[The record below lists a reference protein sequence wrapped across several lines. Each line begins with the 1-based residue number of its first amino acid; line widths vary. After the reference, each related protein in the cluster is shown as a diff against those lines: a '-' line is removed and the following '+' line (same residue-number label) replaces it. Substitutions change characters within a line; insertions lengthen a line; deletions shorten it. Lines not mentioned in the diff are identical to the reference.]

1 MTIDREK
8 FKKEMEASQ
17 YFMNKNAK
25 SMFDV
30 IDMCKYYKSEE
41 KAVRQTNS
49 EKEEGSFVKL
59 LNQEMEELT
68 KSMKKVKKRYLD
80 CKYLDAGMDGMLC
93 SKSLCTT
100 CKEFNGE
107 KCKDYISKNQSKEKR
122 CEYCKDYT
130 LEGLP
135 IISNC
140 DPLFERFDAQI
151 SDMGNGGKEIVI
163 TTKGN
168 AFGLP
173 INYCPICGR
182 KLK

>member
-1 MTIDREK
+1 MTTDKHR

-30 IDMCKYYKSEE
+30 IDMCKYYCKSEE

-49 EKEEGSFVKL
+49 EREEGSFVKL

-68 KSMKKVKKRYLD
+68 KNMKKENKRYLN

-100 CKEFNGE
+100 CKEFKGE
-107 KCKDYISKNQSKEKR
+107 KCKDYTPENKIKDKETKTGTIRIVPLPEPQYATSCLICGQTVRIYNHPIIDVCVCDDCKKAIEYIKEKMQ
-122 CEYCKDYT
+122 
-130 LEGLP
+130 
-135 IISNC
+135 N
-140 DPLFERFDAQI
+140 ER
-151 SDMGNGGKEIVI
+151 
-163 TTKGN
+163 
-168 AFGLP
+168 
-173 INYCPICGR
+173 
-182 KLK
+182 

>member
-1 MTIDREK
+1 MTTDREK

-49 EKEEGSFVKL
+49 EKEAGSFVNL
-59 LNQEMEELT
+59 LNKEMEELT
-68 KSMKKVKKRYLD
+68 KSMKK
-80 CKYLDAGMDGMLC
+80 
-93 SKSLCTT
+93 
-100 CKEFNGE
+100 E
-107 KCKDYISKNQSKEKR
+107 KQ
-122 CEYCKDYT
+122 CEYCKDHT

-168 AFGLP
+168 AFGIP

>member
-1 MTIDREK
+1 MATDKNK
-8 FKKEMEASQ
+8 FKKEMETSQ

-30 IDMCKYYKSEE
+30 IDMCEYYKIEE
-41 KAVRQTNS
+41 KAVRQTNRN
-49 EKEEGSFVKL
+49 EAGSFVNL
-59 LNQEMEELT
+59 LNQEMEEL
-68 KSMKKVKKRYLD
+68 KNSMRD
-80 CKYLDAGMDGMLC
+80 
-93 SKSLCTT
+93 
-100 CKEFNGE
+100 
-107 KCKDYISKNQSKEKR
+107 KEKQ

-135 IISNC
+135 IVSNC
-140 DPLFERFDAQI
+140 DPLFERFSAMI
-151 SDMGNGGKEIVI
+151 ADMGNGGKEIVI
-163 TTKGN
+163 ITKGN

>member
-1 MTIDREK
+1 MTTDKNK

-30 IDMCKYYKSEE
+30 IDKCEYYETEE
-41 KAVRQTNS
+41 NAVRQTNRS
-49 EKEEGSFVKL
+49 EAGNFVNL
-59 LNQEMEELT
+59 LNQEMEEL
-68 KSMKKVKKRYLD
+68 KNSMRD
-80 CKYLDAGMDGMLC
+80 
-93 SKSLCTT
+93 
-100 CKEFNGE
+100 
-107 KCKDYISKNQSKEKR
+107 KEKQ

-135 IISNC
+135 IVSNC
-140 DPLFERFDAQI
+140 DPLFERFNAMI
-151 SDMGNGGKEIVI
+151 VDMGNGSKEIVI
-163 TTKGN
+163 ITKGN